1 MKKIYSLIL
10 VTGLLL
16 LSLGAI
22 SQPPPP
28 PSDPSD
34 SNHNLPVGSP
44 GAPIG
49 NGSILLITLALAY
62 AAGKVYTYR
71 TEKEV
76 V

>member
-1 MKKIYSLIL
+1 MKRINSLVLIF
-10 VTGLLL
+10 GFLL

-62 AAGKVYTYR
+62 AAGKIYTYR
-71 TEKEV
+71 SEKEV
-76 V
+76 A